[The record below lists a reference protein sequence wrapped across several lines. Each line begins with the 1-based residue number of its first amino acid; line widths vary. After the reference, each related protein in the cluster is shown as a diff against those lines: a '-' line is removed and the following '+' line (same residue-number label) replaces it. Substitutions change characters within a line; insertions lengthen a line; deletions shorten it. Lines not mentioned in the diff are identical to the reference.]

1 MVSASLVVVLALGLS
16 LSHCAATPQAPP
28 AAMSAP
34 LPDNETI
41 VSAEVVEAKV
51 VDSTTL
57 NIQPKQ
63 PIVVLRLR
71 LLSVEASTS
80 SLLNHKP
87 GEIITVYSKESA
99 AAELSKQRVVAT
111 LSLRGDER
119 GGSLWAQQISA
130 PGVK

>member
-1 MVSASLVVVLALGLS
+1 MARASLVFMLALGLS
-16 LSHCAATPQAPP
+16 LSHCAATPQPPP

-34 LPDNETI
+34 LPDNGTI
-41 VSAEVVEAKV
+41 VSAEVVEAEV

-63 PIVVLRLR
+63 PIVVLRLK
-71 LLSVEASTS
+71 LLSVKS
-80 SLLNHKP
+80 SANSFLNHKP

-99 AAELSKQRVVAT
+99 AAALSKKNVAAT

-130 PGVK
+130 LGAK